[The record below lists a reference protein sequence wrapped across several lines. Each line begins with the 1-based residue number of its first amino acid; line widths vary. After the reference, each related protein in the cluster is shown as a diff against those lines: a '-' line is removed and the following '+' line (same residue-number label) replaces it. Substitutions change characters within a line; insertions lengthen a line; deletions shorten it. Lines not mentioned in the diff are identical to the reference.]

1 MAFLC
6 SLFSVMGNLN
16 HGCYRSGNGQ
26 GKILL
31 QGSGKVREFPF
42 KLGKIDIIWKKSGR
56 SEILRGHIF
65 ILFPFP

>member
-26 GKILL
+26 GKKIL
-31 QGSGKVREFPF
+31 QCQGKVKEFF
-42 KLGKIDIIWKKSGR
+42 S
-56 SEILRGHIF
+56 S
-65 ILFPFP
+65 

>member
-26 GKILL
+26 GKKIL
-31 QGSGKVREFPF
+31 QGQGKVREFPF
-42 KLGKIDIIWKKSGR
+42 NLRKIEVFGR
-56 SEILRGHIF
+56 SPGETKF
-65 ILFPFP
+65 